1 MTTSTPPI
9 DARPTESEEELMIAV
24 RDALARYTPVR
35 VWDESVVVKAQGS
48 TIVLSGSVRSRSA
61 KEMAAE
67 IVRKV
72 KGVSAVEDHLV
83 VDADVELAI
92 AQALAVDPRTQ
103 AVFPGVLVG
112 VVFGVVYL
120 KGHVASTEVKKA
132 ATEIA
137 LKVPGVRSVSNE
149 LTTPPEPVAAP
160 KKPSVKPPAAEPV
173 AAG

>member
-9 DARPTESEEELMIAV
+9 DAGPTESEEKLMIAV
-24 RDALARYTPVR
+24 RDALAQYTPVR
-35 VWDESVVVKAQGS
+35 VWDDCVQITARGTVIE
-48 TIVLSGSVRSRSA
+48 LSGSVRSRTA
-61 KEMAAE
+61 KEMATRNA
-67 IVRKV
+67 RQV

-160 KKPSVKPPAAEPV
+160 KKPSVKLPAAEPV
-173 AAG
+173 AAR